1 MLGAATS
8 TSRNVGGGR
17 QAPAIPRRG
26 ISIRFR
32 QKRHGSDF
40 VWAVAFTLPYA
51 GVFIVFAIF
60 PIAYGFW
67 MATGLSLY
75 ADLIADPIY
84 LRTVVNTLL
93 FVGIGVNVKL
103 FLAVLLSGFFMQRRW
118 WIRPLLLIFIL
129 PWALSAVPTFT
140 SFHWMLIGPG
150 SFVDS
155 VTLTLFGIEAPIWFN
170 NRWLALGCD
179 IVSYIWKWMPFWTVI
194 FRAARMAIPREVLEA
209 AEIDGAT
216 GSRRFIHVTFPLLAN
231 IYLIST
237 LLATVWAI
245 GDSNA
250 VGLVSGGAP
259 KMTTEVLAT
268 LGLRYAFDMARP
280 ELAIAAAVSALPVL
294 IPLTIVLMREMRLRD
309 LQL

>member
-1 MLGAATS
+1 MLDAAAS
-8 TSRNVGGGR
+8 TRRGVIGGR
-17 QAPAIPRRG
+17 QALPRRG
-26 ISIRFR
+26 VSTWFR
-32 QKRHGSDF
+32 PKQYGSDF
-40 VWAVAFTLPYA
+40 IWAAAFTLPYA
-51 GVFIVFAIF
+51 SVFIVFAMV

-67 MATGLSLY
+67 TAAGVSLY
-75 ADLIADPIY
+75 SDLIADPIY
-84 LRTVVNTLL
+84 LRTAVNTLL

-103 FLAVLLSGFFMQRRW
+103 FLAVLLSGFFMQRHW
-118 WIRPLLLIFIL
+118 WIRPLLLIYIL
-129 PWALSAVPTFT
+129 PWALSAIPTFT

-155 VTLTLFGIEAPIWFN
+155 VTLALFAVEAPIWFN

-194 FRAARMAIPREVLEA
+194 FLAARMAIPREVLEA

-231 IYLIST
+231 VYLICT
-237 LLATVWAI
+237 LLATIWAI
-245 GDSNA
+245 DDSNA

-259 KMTTEVLAT
+259 KMTSEVLST

-280 ELAIAAAVSALPVL
+280 ELAIATAVSALPVL
-294 IPLTIVLMREMRLRD
+294 IPLTIVLMRGMRLRD
-309 LQL
+309 VQL